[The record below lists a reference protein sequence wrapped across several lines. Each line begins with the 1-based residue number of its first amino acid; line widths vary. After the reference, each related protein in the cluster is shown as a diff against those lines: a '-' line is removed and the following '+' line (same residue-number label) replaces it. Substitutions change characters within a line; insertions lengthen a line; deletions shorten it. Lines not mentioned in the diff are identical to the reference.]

1 MTGSSAC
8 SDAVLLALA
17 EARGPAL
24 VALGAGGAG
33 DELTDDGV
41 VALAA
46 SCRNLRAL
54 FLPNCAALTA
64 ASAEALQRQST
75 ALRVAVFAGCP
86 NVPLCHLHVGSPH
99 RFGADAHLFIG
110 GDGRGTFGLGSRP
123 QIAEA
128 ARLRA
133 DAAVAARDAAVA
145 GVARTLGMPRPGSS
159 GMMAALPATS
169 PSSTTKLRRR
179 RRAPI
184 DLRETSDTI
193 NSVILAN

>member
-110 GDGRGTFGLGSRP
+110 GDGRGTFDPGSRP
-123 QIAEA
+123 QTPKPRGYEQTPPSPPVMPPSRRGALGDAPSRKFGDDGGAPREHRR
-128 ARLRA
+128 ARRRSF
-133 DAAVAARDAAVA
+133 DAAAEPLLTYVR
-145 GVARTLGMPRPGSS
+145 
-159 GMMAALPATS
+159 
-169 PSSTTKLRRR
+169 
-179 RRAPI
+179 
-184 DLRETSDTI
+184 
-193 NSVILAN
+193 LAIR